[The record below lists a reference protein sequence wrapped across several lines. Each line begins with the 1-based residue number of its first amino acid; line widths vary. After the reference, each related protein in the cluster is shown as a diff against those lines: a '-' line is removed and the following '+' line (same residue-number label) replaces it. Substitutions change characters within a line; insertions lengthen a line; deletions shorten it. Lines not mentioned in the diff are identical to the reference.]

1 MSTLLDTNIL
11 TRSAKPADPQHRAA
25 VDATD
30 VLGKSGERL
39 CLVPQNFYEFWA
51 VATRPLAQNG
61 LGMSVPEAEA
71 ELAKFRRLF
80 TILED
85 VPVIRSEW
93 EQLVTRLGVVGKN
106 AHDARLVAAMNVH
119 GLTQLLT
126 FNNQDFQRY
135 PGISVVTPDDVL
147 KANP

>member
-1 MSTLLDTNIL
+1 
-11 TRSAKPADPQHRAA
+11 
-25 VDATD
+25 
-30 VLGKSGERL
+30 
-39 CLVPQNFYEFWA
+39 
-51 VATRPLAQNG
+51 
-61 LGMSVPEAEA
+61 
-71 ELAKFRRLF
+71 
-80 TILED
+80 
-85 VPVIRSEW
+85 
-93 EQLVTRLGVVGKN
+93 VVGKN